1 MHYDI
6 RLGFLAADAI
16 SEFSR
21 AAATKEKEGY
31 TIFLERSVEYCK
43 AVRGIYG
50 RPVEADITAMT
61 GQVAEF
67 MRAVVNTQPVSA
79 GLTAKLKAVTSLE
92 ELVQAIRNDQREP
105 SDDECLKIAKEIYAS
120 SAADHS

>member
-21 AAATKEKEGY
+21 ATVTKEKESY

-43 AVRGIYG
+43 AVRGVYG

-61 GQVAEF
+61 GQIADF
-67 MRAVVNTQPVSA
+67 MRAVVNTQRVPD
-79 GLTAKLKAVTSLE
+79 GLTAKLEAVTSLE
-92 ELVQAIRNDQREP
+92 ELVQTIRNE
-105 SDDECLKIAKEIYAS
+105 
-120 SAADHS
+120 